1 MEILRTPRSDQ
12 QLLPQIGWRLCNNP
26 VSNRSEV
33 AAAMRC
39 LAFFLLFSLVGF
51 SQAESPASIDPN
63 VLLLV
68 SVASDRTEFRMGE
81 TIPLSLAFSSAVK
94 DRYQINM
101 AQYDRSGRMNY
112 EQFNL
117 SPSESIVDPLE
128 GHLGG
133 VGGGLTGFKFLTPEP
148 WTIILNLNE
157 WVRFTH
163 PGEYRLTVTSNRV
176 GIRDSSS
183 PLGAAPITARSNEIT
198 LRIIPATKGWQKT
211 VLSGAVA
218 TLNQSLP
225 VKPQDLE
232 KYTKSRRQALE
243 TLRFLGTSEAARE
256 LAKRLRGEDSGGLDY
271 VCMLGLISSPDHEAA
286 RSALE
291 TELRDPDHPISDTFL
306 YTLRSINTVG
316 ESPNQGWRDAQ
327 SKALEA
333 LVAALPEKR
342 GKALTISLSTAVNQ
356 AWNSDVSKETT
367 EKLVEQM
374 LSVFDQLPLE
384 AQNNLLTYRWDK
396 IAGSNV
402 LPILRRYAQSYR
414 DYPEMREVTAYN
426 SLQLSASALRHWY
439 ELDPAGARPA
449 IIREITRPRPRF
461 DARVLGILPDEIL
474 PEVDFPLAEHL
485 SASDDFEG
493 LSNIASLIARYA
505 TDAILPQVT
514 AKLDPSLGKWACA
527 VQEPLLAYILRVS
540 PALARPRIQAA
551 VDARGKDFSA
561 CNHELF
567 QGISAIHYDPVLE
580 DIGIHSLD
588 DPDSQVAM
596 TAATMLG
603 KYGSDSAESALW
615 QRYTVWAATW
625 TGRESELELTL
636 AEQTGDRIYQLGL
649 GQNLAQAIATAKSW
663 LSDKQTLQRLSQ
675 LTRVKRVRDQ
685 LDEGLKIWENQPLV
699 ISFNHNP
706 PPLGLDVRVAQY
718 EFHSIHEIEDKL
730 NQFPAGTKFVLG
742 IPPVDSPANEGS
754 RRELRT
760 FLTSHGM
767 IVAAERRVE

>member
-1 MEILRTPRSDQ
+1 
-12 QLLPQIGWRLCNNP
+12 
-26 VSNRSEV
+26 
-33 AAAMRC
+33 MRC
-39 LAFFLLFSLVGF
+39 VAFFLLFSLVGF
-51 SQAESPASIDPN
+51 SQTEPPASIDPN

-68 SVASDRTEFRMGE
+68 SVASDRTEFHIGE

-117 SPSESIVDPLE
+117 SPSESIIDPLE

-133 VGGGLTGFKFLTPEP
+133 VGGGLTSFNFLTPEP
-148 WTIILNLNE
+148 WTITLKLNE
-157 WVRFTH
+157 WVRFTR

-176 GIRDSSS
+176 GIKDSSS
-183 PLGAAPITARSNEIT
+183 PLGAAPITVRSNEIT
-198 LRIIPATKGWQKT
+198 LRIIPATKAWQKT

-218 TLNQSLP
+218 TLDQPAP
-225 VKPQDLE
+225 VKPEDSA

-243 TLRFLGTSEAARE
+243 TLRFLETSEAARE

-271 VCMLGLISSPDHEAA
+271 VCMLGLISSPDREVA
-286 RSALE
+286 RTALE

-306 YTLRSINTVG
+306 YTLRTINTVG
-316 ESPNQGWRDAQ
+316 EPPNENWRDAQ
-327 SKALEA
+327 SKALGA

-342 GKALTISLSTAVNQ
+342 GKAFTISLSTAANE
-356 AWNSDVSKETT
+356 AWNNDVPKETT

-374 LSVFDQLPLE
+374 LSVFDQLPPE

-396 IAGSNV
+396 IAGPNV

-414 DYPEMREVTAYN
+414 DYPEMREVNAYN

-461 DARVLGILPDEIL
+461 DARVLGILPDETL

-485 SASDDFEG
+485 TASDDFEG
-493 LSNIASLIARYA
+493 LSNISSLIARYA

-527 VQEPLLAYILRVS
+527 VQDPLLAYILRVT
-540 PALARPRIQAA
+540 PGLARPRIQAA
-551 VDARGKDFSA
+551 VDARGKDFSG
-561 CNHELF
+561 CNHGIF
-567 QGISAIHYDPVLE
+567 QGISEIHYDPVME

-588 DPDSQVAM
+588 DPDPEVAM

-603 KYGSDSAESALW
+603 KYGSASAESALW
-615 QRYTVWAATW
+615 QRYTAWGAAW
-625 TGRESELELTL
+625 TGRESELDLTF
-636 AEQTGDRIYQLGL
+636 AEQTGDRIHQLGL
-649 GQNLAQAIATAKSW
+649 GQNLAQALATGKSW
-663 LSDKQTLQRLSQ
+663 LSDKQTLQRISQ
-675 LTRVKRVRDQ
+675 LTRVRGVRDQ
-685 LDEGLKIWENQPLV
+685 LNQDLKIWENQPLV
-699 ISFNHNP
+699 ISFDHNP

-718 EFHSIHEIEDKL
+718 EFHSIDDVEDKL
-730 NQFPAGTKFVLG
+730 SQFPIGTKFVLG
-742 IPPVDSPANEGS
+742 IPLVDSPANEDS
-754 RRELRT
+754 RKELRS

-767 IVAAERRVE
+767 IVAAEKRVE

>member
-1 MEILRTPRSDQ
+1 
-12 QLLPQIGWRLCNNP
+12 
-26 VSNRSEV
+26 
-33 AAAMRC
+33 MRC
-39 LAFFLLFSLVGF
+39 FAFSLLFTFAGYSCAQ
-51 SQAESPASIDPN
+51 SAPSIDQN

-68 SVASDRTEFRMGE
+68 SIASNQTQFHIGE
-81 TIPLSLAFSSAVK
+81 AIPLQLAFSSPVK

-117 SPSESIVDPLE
+117 SPSESVVDPLE

-133 VGGGLTGFKFLTPEP
+133 GGGGLTGFKFLTPEP
-148 WTIILNLNE
+148 WTITLNLNE

-163 PGEYRLTVTSNRV
+163 PGEFRMTVTSNRV
-176 GIRDSSS
+176 GIKDSSS
-183 PLGAAPITARSNEIT
+183 PLGASPITARSNEIT
-198 LRIIPATKGWQKT
+198 FRIIPATKAWQKT

-218 TLNQSLP
+218 TLDQPGP
-225 VKPQDLE
+225 VKPQELE

-306 YTLRSINTVG
+306 YTLRTINTVG
-316 ESPNQGWRDAQ
+316 EPPNQDWRDAQ

-333 LVAALPEKR
+333 LVAALSEKR
-342 GKALTISLSTAVNQ
+342 GKALTISLSTAVNE
-356 AWNSDVSKETT
+356 AWNSDVPKETT

-374 LSVFDQLPLE
+374 LSMFDQLPLE

-402 LPILRRYAQSYR
+402 LPILRRYAQSCR
-414 DYPEMREVTAYN
+414 DYPEMREVNAYN

-461 DARVLGILPDEIL
+461 DARVLGILPDETL

-485 SASDDFEG
+485 TANDDFEG

-514 AKLDPSLGKWACA
+514 AKLDSSLGKWACA

-567 QGISAIHYDPVLE
+567 QGISEIHYDPVLE

-588 DPDSQVAM
+588 DPDPQVAM

-603 KYGSDSAESALW
+603 KYGSASAESALW
-615 QRYTVWAATW
+615 QRYTAWAAAW
-625 TGRESELELTL
+625 SGRESELELTF

-649 GQNLAQAIATAKSW
+649 GQNLVQAIATAKSW

-675 LTRVKRVRDQ
+675 LTSVKSVRDQ
-685 LDEGLKIWENQPLV
+685 LGEDLKIWENQPLV

-706 PPLGLDVRVAQY
+706 PPLGLDARVAQY
-718 EFHSIHEIEDKL
+718 EFHSMDELEDKL
-730 NQFPAGTKFVLG
+730 GQFPAGTKFVLG
-742 IPPVDSPANEGS
+742 IPPVDSPANDGS
-754 RRELRT
+754 LKKLRG
-760 FLTSHGM
+760 FLNSHGM
-767 IVAAERRVE
+767 QVSAERRVD